1 MGPDIPSRRRE
12 QIALYVKEVGAVR
25 NEELAERFGVSL
37 MTIHRDLDALS
48 NEGWLEKTRG
58 GARAGG
64 LRLHERNVALRYRQ
78 NTAQKRAI
86 ARGVMSYLRP
96 GMTIAMEDS
105 TTTAALLPYFGSL
118 HPMTLIT
125 NFLPAINAA
134 AADPDIDLVSL
145 GGQYDRNLDSFDGPA
160 VIDQLA
166 LLNAD
171 VSILS
176 AASVHKGW
184 LLHPSPDTARRKK
197 MLSEIGE
204 TRILMIDS
212 SKFDQRASYRV
223 GSIDNFDVVVTDS
236 GISEAHLEELRQLSP
251 EINVVDVLPEDITAP
266 PLLGLPNTYSVSQEN

>member
-1 MGPDIPSRRRE
+1 M
-12 QIALYVKEVGAVR
+12 A
-25 NEELAERFGVSL
+25 
-37 MTIHRDLDALS
+37 
-48 NEGWLEKTRG
+48 
-58 GARAGG
+58 
-64 LRLHERNVALRYRQ
+64 
-78 NTAQKRAI
+78 
-86 ARGVMSYLRP
+86 YLRP

-176 AASVHKGW
+176 AASVHKDGCCI
-184 LLHPSPDTARRKK
+184 PRPIRPGARRCCRK
-197 MLSEIGE
+197 SA
-204 TRILMIDS
+204 RP
-212 SKFDQRASYRV
+212 
-223 GSIDNFDVVVTDS
+223 GS
-236 GISEAHLEELRQLSP
+236 
-251 EINVVDVLPEDITAP
+251 
-266 PLLGLPNTYSVSQEN
+266 